1 MSNASARS
9 SKERRTES
17 FARSWTPK
25 PVLDPDVTKD
35 LPTIDAYVGIT
46 KERKDI
52 SKAIKAI
59 SIILPGFDHLKR
71 CSSDKILLAP
81 VKSFDRNDDMTGQ
94 ERLKIFLKEKAFD
107 LDLLE
112 DDLLVVKVPETSAKS
127 KAQAARASKI
137 WPLKFHPDPSLEA
150 IIDGSIFNEDQL
162 RGIDECMRVAVTAAK
177 LEAVGDSNCN
187 GSAVI
192 VDPEDGGRVLAIAAS
207 KMDRHPM
214 WHASMLAVD
223 LVAKLHGGGAW
234 NLYEEEERI
243 GPSRVTDGNF
253 EKRMKTIKRKYE
265 EVAPLCYPR
274 TLSNIEIPSLGC
286 LRVKRKMQGRR
297 NNGPK
302 GAADAI
308 AEPSTGEKRGPYLCT
323 GCWVFLL
330 KEPCP
335 MCAMALLH
343 SRAANIFYGVANERT
358 GVLGSNGILHA
369 VPGLNHRYRVWSGIS
384 KGICE
389 EASNEI
395 QRKNVDWSLD

>member
-1 MSNASARS
+1 MSNASPARS
-9 SKERRTES
+9 SKESRTES
-17 FARSWTPK
+17 VARRWTPK
-25 PVLDPDVTKD
+25 PVLDPDITKD
-35 LPTIDAYVGIT
+35 LPLIDAYVGIL
-46 KERKDI
+46 KEKKDI

-71 CSSDKILLAP
+71 CSSNKILLAP
-81 VKSFDRNDDMTGQ
+81 VKSFDINDDVPIQ
-94 ERLKIFLKEKAFD
+94 DRLKIFLKEKAFD
-107 LDLLE
+107 LALLE
-112 DDLLVVKVPETSAKS
+112 DDLRVIKVPERSAKS

-137 WPLKFHPDPSLEA
+137 WPLKFHPDPMLET

-162 RGIDECMRVAVTAAK
+162 RGIEECMRIVITAAK
-177 LEAVGDSNCN
+177 LEAIGDSSCN

-192 VDPEDGGRVLAIAAS
+192 VDPNDGGRILAIAAA

-234 NLYEEEERI
+234 NLYEEEESI
-243 GPSRVTDGNF
+243 GPCRAVDGNF

-274 TLSNIEIPSLGC
+274 TLSNIEIPSVGC
-286 LRVKRKMQGRR
+286 LQVKWKLQGRR

-302 GAADAI
+302 KADAI
-308 AEPSTGEKRGPYLCT
+308 AEPSTGEKCGPYLCT
-323 GCWVFLL
+323 GYWVFLL

-343 SRAANIFYGVANERT
+343 SRAAKIFYGVSNERT

-369 VPGLNHRYRVWSGIS
+369 VPGLNHRYRVWSGVLE
-384 KGICE
+384 GTCE

-395 QRKNVDWSLD
+395 QRKTVDSID